1 MAPSTCLSAAV
12 IVSVLWVLTA
22 ADGNALFLRVKRSDD
37 TSVASL
43 QALVQQQAS
52 AIQAL
57 QSQQAATLN
66 ELAQLRTSFQ
76 TQQAATISELAPL
89 RTSLQTQQAAT
100 LSELAQLRTSLQTQQ
115 TATVNQLQTHSGQIA
130 SLLDKQSKQGES

>member
-66 ELAQLRTSFQ
+66 Q
-76 TQQAATISELAPL
+76 
-89 RTSLQTQQAAT
+89 LQTQQTAT
-100 LSELAQLRTSLQTQQ
+100 VNQLQAQQ